1 MKREHAR
8 VFQQRDMSYSMLFRV
23 AYVIVNLMYRYET
36 IINENLAKWTSI
48 NQLTFN
54 IHSRAKWMDENG
66 DRFRVS
72 DNCYILG
79 PGFVDM
85 FSDFPDTCV
94 TAPPPLCLF
103 IVP

>member
-1 MKREHAR
+1 
-8 VFQQRDMSYSMLFRV
+8 MLSS
-23 AYVIVNLMYRYET
+23 ICLMYRYET
-36 IINENLAKWTSI
+36 IVNENLAKWTAI
-48 NQLTFN
+48 NQLTLN
-54 IHSRAKWMDENG
+54 IHFTAKWMDENG

-72 DNCYILG
+72 DNSYILG
-79 PGFVDM
+79 PEFVDV